1 MNDGKPGLKVN
12 RVQLG
17 NLNGQFGGINV
28 GDYLYNMPARQS
40 KSRRYDKDQREKEY
54 EEWSDNLSWWDKA
67 KYRAATIAAE
77 LTPYGAIAR
86 TIDTIFGAREGN
98 LANGVDPLRR
108 FFDYKDMLGSAFED
122 ASSGRVKE
130 IIGQIGLTKPKIEQ
144 AKAHQ
149 KIEETQRLIN
159 DLVQQ
164 QQSIM
169 GGLNPD
175 YVAKNRDSNEVQGAL
190 ASYDQISDQIIQLQN
205 VINDPTLQELDR
217 EYKRNYVSDSKGI
230 VQKTIDFLS
239 NGTNPFTA
247 IRQEFESMNPKS
259 LKQSQTRQ
267 EIHRQY
273 MEATRPEREQLEYE
287 EALSR
292 NYAKQGLTNRFG
304 KAIGNALDD
313 ASNIP
318 GYGIIGGLP
327 IGPVL
332 AVAQDAAIGIE
343 NDRLSQ
349 RGNDWLPKYDK
360 EQAISRENDFESEL
374 SELQKDY
381 SNRINFQDTSSADLW
396 TNFLHTGAKTF
407 QVSDSYR
414 AAKEQYQ
421 DASLLDPRYWMYEVP
436 GMVGTSN
443 SSPEQLL
450 GQILQYGSQFALASG
465 NPVLEG
471 VGIAGVT
478 ASQALSYVGAMAEN
492 RQEAGDKYLDNI
504 ASILENES
512 ISGEGKYQDVIQ
524 DLYKQS
530 QKHYKSIGWTDS
542 DIKKTFDPN
551 TEEGQKNLLGD
562 LVAGVTKSADP
573 AVLKAAVLA
582 TKGLQA
588 QYDANMMRT
597 ASEIPVQTLA
607 MTGLTPEAFLKKTVS
622 FAERALG
629 RQVVS
634 QSEKRLVNKV
644 LQEGSEVTIASGER
658 NMTSSAASRLS
669 KDGMKYSNGYSKTP
683 KTYAESFESG
693 YDTGAQIGDALGLG
707 FGGRVAGGAV
717 GGGANVVAKAIR
729 SSLPGRVQGMI
740 DTFGE
745 RAMYKYQGVLDK
757 MFTNNG
763 SKLAAKYGVRIAR
776 NAATD
781 ALSEGAEEGVQYLNS
796 LKNYAEEYGWG
807 GMSLGDMIATDFMQG
822 TRVANAYLSLL
833 GLTNSEL
840 KNDAEFWN
848 NVKGGFALGGL
859 HTGVIS
865 AITETKGAIRQYG
878 TDQIISTGAV
888 MNREADK
895 MERASSTVFA
905 KVAMNKQGQEL
916 IQSIQDARDHD
927 RRREQPVNEEQ
938 VYNDKLEQ
946 ARGIIGLTQNK
957 QVREMLEA
965 LGFEYG
971 TDRYATA
978 ISDIY
983 TLHSQRKAN
992 DEESALNNQALR
1004 GIYSS
1009 KEYQDALDAIVEALP
1024 MRDLGL
1030 TLARAQKI
1038 NEYVDAAVKSL
1049 TDEAKAAGEDINSKE
1064 FSERVKELKQSATKE
1079 AEERLSDI
1087 LRDNIDKKTRAV
1099 NKLAALLRLKAQI
1112 NKTEDWY
1119 KATQAIGLK
1128 TKRPDAK
1135 YIKNSIDQQ
1144 IKSIRQTIA
1153 KMDPQINKYT
1163 SDADLLQY
1171 VQTADNI
1178 ILYGA
1183 EDAQQYGANMAMLA
1197 ADRSVIDQYYDTF
1210 TEGLIQNGDGSWV
1223 YSPEGKKTDKKL
1235 RENIAKMTMERMI
1248 AEQKGDTKKMAELDK
1263 KIAEINTQR
1272 KNKKHTAED
1281 PKESNY
1287 QKRITAIREADAQN
1301 RKIDWLVNDVYSGDA
1316 VTKLQDAINEEKEK
1330 VAKAEQRSKEIVDE
1344 IEKSAKDVGIPI
1356 EEGTVSQ
1363 ERAKSVD
1370 KKAEARRRIFRRK
1383 KQQVRKQAKELKKRL
1398 RKNRR
1403 NRLSMA
1409 IIPFQS
1415 SIEAV
1420 ISEVAITLLAEAKY
1434 TYYSFAEFVNDA
1446 MQMVKQAMKDANGE
1460 DGQID
1465 RSVLIK
1471 ELRRQYRIYRA
1482 AQIAAKTGYQN
1493 NMDDEEKI
1501 NKYSDEPVDETPSEQ
1516 NIQDRIDEDNAKID
1530 DEISQHS
1537 FVFVVDGDNHVLY
1550 VNKNSIENAYTKP
1563 TDEQL
1568 NEIRS
1573 IVNESTTKEKFVEL
1587 IQNKYPNVYSDS
1599 QLESLYEYKNQ
1610 PYFVESIWNAV
1621 YNAKTNN
1628 YLSMVQSVKRSINDI
1643 LSDTDTYGL
1652 ENIDGY
1658 SDFVLAIKN
1667 IKSFLEGKGFTIRHI
1682 GSFEDSFTGVPG
1694 QSIIY
1699 GNTDEG
1705 NVEQTLDILATNNDG
1720 EAVIINISLSSR
1732 LTPLA
1737 ERLDDVRP
1745 YAINTNRQSFS
1756 STLNSVSKILSSRY
1770 GLTVTEKYI
1779 LPIYLEYGGRQ
1790 ISVQPL
1796 ISFKN
1801 HDPYILQQN
1810 KDVIESIENAQQM
1823 LGDLIR
1829 EFNNKLSGF
1838 ETFPDGMVI
1847 QTMPSVPI
1855 SDDVS
1860 VNQQTFKM
1868 LSEKIEELESMIDQL
1883 DQLSSDNKR
1892 RMLEEDVFISLYDET
1907 GVPSVDETAKI
1918 DHLQNACRN
1927 LDVLFSNRPRTAPKT
1942 QQDRE
1947 ILKQL
1952 KEAFVDAQMALI
1964 DVLTWESP
1972 INCEKE
1978 MDLISNIIMEIAQ
1991 DENLQDLN
1999 ITLPQWWANNILA
2012 NSSLTLQ
2019 RLVDWISFLEPR
2031 LMDPKDEL
2039 EKNWYS
2045 VLLRYK
2051 IQPFLNEAIDQF
2063 DNYRRA
2069 LPPIPS
2075 VADQQILKQFP
2086 ENANLLQGIIDRFVS
2101 QYGTMPEGD
2110 ALFTNDQVFNIN
2122 HMGVSWRD
2130 LYDSIVGGSYSRMT
2144 DAHCPSINE
2153 MSRSSKYWRM
2163 SRQPD
2168 FLSDVEIFTNMPQDK
2183 VMQER
2188 KHKTTFNF
2196 YMVNGQPKISIIYG
2210 TGDNVESVAFSFDHI
2225 WQDVGQITEQNEV
2238 KRILDQERILY
2249 MNNVN
2254 QRFKNKLREMLNY
2267 LMRNSSS
2274 GYMLNATFT
2283 TDVGS
2288 IHFDKKGVNHIQD
2301 FLFGNSDNQ
2310 HNLYTIR
2317 LSKDDRIGLY
2327 RPLINSNGES
2337 TFDVVTGDDLNT
2349 SLASLRDNRFKKGLS
2364 GFIKG
2369 ALIYFYKTNTGK
2381 YIPVQL
2387 ETKTFSKDE
2396 AQALGNLIH
2405 WYASGY
2411 TTMRDGTSIM
2421 DLLKQRLYIEDSANV
2436 KPSDPEYK
2444 DQSSLIQIVKS
2455 NGSVIIDG
2463 ILYNTQNDFGKI
2475 LQILQT
2481 KHQAIDAKRLNVV
2494 FGNDQSSPIRKA
2506 KDYFAS
2512 NPGAQSYKLPNGLVI
2527 NRSDFR
2533 SVENNAQFG
2542 TTWLGYLIRNGLV
2555 TSTANME
2562 GYRQLNIQ
2570 NVQLV
2575 KKQEEG
2581 EPKSPTIPVSEIF
2594 EFGASKAI
2602 PTSDNSMLDPSQLF
2616 MIDESG
2622 ELADAGRSPF
2632 EQEQFV
2638 QKARDYFDKVVGKGF
2653 KLQMDSADMYL
2664 QLAGAPDRVL
2674 GCVMSNIAII
2684 SRYAPTDTIYH
2695 EAFHVVLEL
2704 IAPDDVR
2711 QKVYDR
2717 YRKANGANLTER
2729 EVAEGLAD
2737 MFVDYMAGGSA
2748 SGTLARIF
2756 NNIKFAMGLLSK
2768 YGLMNAIRM
2777 TRFLAKVNSGKFAN
2791 TGISEQ
2797 KENDFKSKF
2806 GVLYH
2811 QVNGQ
2816 EFKHLNDS
2824 GDVKKFVEA
2833 FAYQLLRVSGYDPL
2847 DPNPEAIRVDDTT
2860 MFNFEKY
2867 YPAVMNKLRMQGLS
2881 DEQIEKEYGHDA
2893 LRAALT
2899 YREIFTPK
2907 IITKD
2912 GKQYKTYPKFDAL
2925 RKYINDYLQNIFGD
2939 SREIESDP
2947 EETAED
2953 SAGIRNDQYD
2963 AAAYHFSRLDSATK
2977 KVKIFFGT
2985 IPRVV
2990 LRQRVDKDGKGVV
3003 DSNGKP
3009 VLDRFYDTKNT
3020 FGPSIIPM
3028 REVFG
3033 RITADLNHIKSIQ
3046 DLMREVEKRSYDN
3059 AMYSTINL
3067 KLKALYKNAYN
3078 EDGSVKD
3085 YDAESFLINIASTIS
3100 GQDIDFVVARSYNQG
3115 DGRNIIVNSSSLD
3128 RDSKSF
3134 SKQWSQFLATG
3145 QVAIFAQSRVNGN
3158 LVLRD
3163 GVKPTVMSDV
3173 AALLENVRNAA
3184 MTNGIVTIDGLNY
3197 DIFKA
3202 DDFNLIKDEIIRQLN
3217 KIGIIFTRGALDY
3230 MLECD
3235 ETLGNNPEGIAKWL
3249 MPGNEKSVSP
3259 FISKLNSV
3267 ILKTGYINQNLAN
3280 DMYTDSGF
3288 VMNLAE
3294 WQGKYNRITIDKM
3307 ALGLNGKRLYSIS
3320 QNSSLSYLVSQYNM
3334 NDANN
3339 DVVRTISSFDFAYQK
3354 DEGIGSIIMKA
3365 IMSGSGPNIQA
3376 HTYIGFK
3383 TDNYGDNGSEYQESS
3398 EIEDYMAK
3406 YTMLQQGWLIMPTL
3420 ADKGTYVVL
3429 SGISIPGMVFGHD
3442 SQNNNTVANVP
3453 EIMFVGKP
3461 GNVRPVIRP
3470 SDQVLDQMIEYAKT
3484 ERRAIQKCMEDLGY
3498 SDIPGYTKT
3507 RTAPIQDSQKIANY
3521 HTPNK
3526 DKSTGKIVEPNGTR
3540 FTSFTNLVRLGS
3552 DNEPIVENLND
3563 PNKSSVELLK
3573 LADRLFFNLP
3583 IEDQRTIM
3591 ALTLAQQNAIGIQ
3604 KAIDLGII
3612 RRVDRTIGNI
3622 KISHTSNSN
3631 YNLESSHLNKIQIQA
3646 VTDAI
3651 YRRLCERY
3659 SNWNDDDKNSIHGDA
3674 RARVRERKSLCR
3686 GLAIAALISDVENRS
3701 IISSQEALRC
3711 FVGHPGMFKIDYDFA
3726 NGRIKDSTADLQ
3738 KRIGGLVSTGD
3749 DNVVGIPGLNTQYNC
3764 AEIQDYKV
3772 SSPLYEN
3779 GILHQM
3785 FKNGELR
3792 EVYAILTDDWDSAYS
3807 SSLEDIESYLE
3818 SIKNNPEAEL
3828 AVKNAYKHIEEFTDS
3843 YKDDIDVADGSAF
3856 ISAEM
3861 CKNLLR
3867 ARGALTDRVKKAFD
3881 ILTNDNTKYSW
3892 KESADAY
3899 RTIYNAVNIVTTK
3912 YTAYGFRSH
3921 TENGVDVSSTAVP
3934 YYNKFALFPIFPCIA
3949 TGKMQA
3955 LYQKMLEQNV
3965 DMVMMQSAVKVGQQG
3980 AVKFNGNEIEGDFNV
3995 YSQNIGF
4002 LRRQLNTD
4010 PEEDD
4015 FIKAGS
4021 QMQKIGLQNLRLGR
4035 TYTDPFTGDEI
4046 SGDDLLAEYMGAVND
4061 LAKMG
4066 AEEIREKFF
4075 TNGRPDQEK
4084 ISKYLKDEL
4093 SSRNANAQLLKA
4105 LDIDSSTGQMKS
4117 PLSATSSSEWIE
4129 SIIISTVNKAII
4141 DITTPGSSFIQRS
4154 VFAMEGSSTEGGSIQ
4169 TDSNMDVTINNGNKL
4184 QMINEDGS
4192 MDAVISIDYF
4202 DHIIPKEIKGFNAR
4216 KQWLMYHNIIGTN
4229 AKALTIAYRIPT
4241 QAQSSIHALRFVDVI
4256 PAVKSTIIVPE
4267 EFTKITGS
4275 DFDIDHLYLASYNIN
4290 TTGTDT
4296 YDIWGGISEKQH
4308 AQNTILHML
4317 MILLHDSKNSGHIL
4331 YKSIDN
4337 DTQLVKKPAGLIPET
4352 SSVKHIAYNFGT
4364 LHEQVERKKDFI
4376 TGKTGIGPFALN
4388 VTNNILCRLF
4398 GVSFRESEVTKNTR
4412 LGALYNLV
4420 DKDFNS
4426 IDAWFSAFINAHV
4439 DIVKDPYISKLNVNP
4454 YTYNIISLMIRSGF
4468 GDTTLWFCSQ
4478 PIIRDMANAY
4488 NMASSQFIR
4497 NSHESLYKLR
4507 EKAVSD
4513 AVIKHIGSDRASAD
4527 QIRKYTD
4534 PKNTGLKI
4542 QAINWIDNHSD
4553 VLKYF
4558 ATHPNATEY
4567 NGYTV
4572 KDVQTAVFYAWKVLE
4587 PYSMALNSL
4596 VQYTKIDTRKQ
4607 GKNLIEMQVYLYNYH
4622 KLRNPDKTKLFDPQS
4637 IADLCDDSW
4646 IDKKTELAIGLPSEI
4661 FSGELFNANSLF
4673 VRGCIEIQK
4682 LLTGKQEDGQEA
4694 RINSEF
4700 VSDISKQIQTM
4711 IKSNWIVGYAKNMKS
4726 FNSNM
4731 ENHTDETL
4739 TGLFYGPWTIQFR
4752 LNCLHDAVRN
4762 NPNYTRLADNYLIQ
4776 HLVAAKDET
4785 DIFID
4790 GKIVQRPKFVTVTDT
4805 VADSSVNGDL
4815 FSEAWLDLM
4824 NDPDMYIQRFARDL
4838 AIYAFLTSGE
4848 GKGWNQMWKYVPFE
4862 FLNGE
4867 VDRSDNNSTFVEFVR
4882 DVLQYNIFDFS
4893 QAATDLIVGNNFMD
4907 YRYAKRSVEGFTLKR
4922 YDDGTARGNS
4932 VSSETFDTLP
4942 KYMTVSIS
4950 GSKKGQQSYA
4960 LYRKLEVPIVTEDGQ
4975 LIPVYEVVR
4984 KRGYQER
4991 NGFHIYEYGWDF
5003 KYPGN
5008 TNVQETHSVSPQTD
5022 PDDGGSPN
5030 GIDAMAAIN
5039 NSGEGSVQNS
5049 TPWLQIVPANK
5060 TAQRAKDIG
5069 GVDTLRHPD
5078 ENGMH
5083 FGNPFSHLKREVE
5096 SGKAKI
5102 LTANVKQAVDLF
5114 RQWLEGTAYQ
5124 DVEPERR
5131 QWILDKIN
5139 SGELKDKVFVY
5150 YTNNIPDSSYGV
5162 AHYDMEHPS
5171 HAHVL
5176 KQFVDA
5182 VNVSN
5187 DDLQNTPVSAVESTI
5202 STVGYKK
5209 DDPQAHKDTA
5219 YIFTENAQANAAA
5232 LELDD
5237 SWVEDGYPKGD
5248 MVKTGVSD
5256 MNGTNQAGVRAS
5268 TNGTYGSNNINSNA
5282 FGIIVKKYQQKEGS
5296 TKFLQA
5302 EGQFKDTDADFELFK
5317 TANLDMFKRLEESGL
5332 KKIMWPSQ
5340 MGLGKAA
5347 LPLEFAQWL
5356 QGELNRRFGIV
5367 SKIQKNPRTDYEGYG
5382 LQLTSINTPQL
5393 QQTPQSNTSSQPIG
5407 TKENPVMIYC
5417 DGSDKK
5423 GTGKIGYGSV
5433 FVHNGKEYVLSGTE
5447 NGEEIQKLKEQFP
5460 NANFSNPTTE
5470 LLATTITLETI
5481 ANSGI
5486 GEHIHI
5492 NQDYKGPANWG
5503 ELWNYSE
5510 GSAQREEE
5518 PWNTR
5523 MPYIKH
5529 LVDRAV
5535 EAIHKIEQNG
5545 GSVKIGWVR
5554 GHQKSETEEAVM
5566 NNIAD
5571 RYAKNRDE
5579 INTLLD
5585 AYNTEQENLYEDWTY
5600 EEDSLNSGLF
5610 DDPNSTTY
5618 SDKC

>member
-1 MNDGKPGLKVN
+1 
-12 RVQLG
+12 
-17 NLNGQFGGINV
+17 
-28 GDYLYNMPARQS
+28 
-40 KSRRYDKDQREKEY
+40 
-54 EEWSDNLSWWDKA
+54 
-67 KYRAATIAAE
+67 
-77 LTPYGAIAR
+77 
-86 TIDTIFGAREGN
+86 
-98 LANGVDPLRR
+98 
-108 FFDYKDMLGSAFED
+108 
-122 ASSGRVKE
+122 
-130 IIGQIGLTKPKIEQ
+130 
-144 AKAHQ
+144 
-149 KIEETQRLIN
+149 
-159 DLVQQ
+159 
-164 QQSIM
+164 
-169 GGLNPD
+169 
-175 YVAKNRDSNEVQGAL
+175 
-190 ASYDQISDQIIQLQN
+190 
-205 VINDPTLQELDR
+205 
-217 EYKRNYVSDSKGI
+217 
-230 VQKTIDFLS
+230 
-239 NGTNPFTA
+239 
-247 IRQEFESMNPKS
+247 
-259 LKQSQTRQ
+259 
-267 EIHRQY
+267 
-273 MEATRPEREQLEYE
+273 
-287 EALSR
+287 
-292 NYAKQGLTNRFG
+292 
-304 KAIGNALDD
+304 
-313 ASNIP
+313 
-318 GYGIIGGLP
+318 
-327 IGPVL
+327 
-332 AVAQDAAIGIE
+332 
-343 NDRLSQ
+343 
-349 RGNDWLPKYDK
+349 
-360 EQAISRENDFESEL
+360 
-374 SELQKDY
+374 
-381 SNRINFQDTSSADLW
+381 
-396 TNFLHTGAKTF
+396 
-407 QVSDSYR
+407 
-414 AAKEQYQ
+414 
-421 DASLLDPRYWMYEVP
+421 
-436 GMVGTSN
+436 
-443 SSPEQLL
+443 
-450 GQILQYGSQFALASG
+450 
-465 NPVLEG
+465 
-471 VGIAGVT
+471 
-478 ASQALSYVGAMAEN
+478 
-492 RQEAGDKYLDNI
+492 
-504 ASILENES
+504 
-512 ISGEGKYQDVIQ
+512 
-524 DLYKQS
+524 
-530 QKHYKSIGWTDS
+530 
-542 DIKKTFDPN
+542 
-551 TEEGQKNLLGD
+551 
-562 LVAGVTKSADP
+562 
-573 AVLKAAVLA
+573 
-582 TKGLQA
+582 
-588 QYDANMMRT
+588 
-597 ASEIPVQTLA
+597 
-607 MTGLTPEAFLKKTVS
+607 
-622 FAERALG
+622 
-629 RQVVS
+629 
-634 QSEKRLVNKV
+634 
-644 LQEGSEVTIASGER
+644 
-658 NMTSSAASRLS
+658 
-669 KDGMKYSNGYSKTP
+669 
-683 KTYAESFESG
+683 
-693 YDTGAQIGDALGLG
+693 
-707 FGGRVAGGAV
+707 
-717 GGGANVVAKAIR
+717 
-729 SSLPGRVQGMI
+729 
-740 DTFGE
+740 
-745 RAMYKYQGVLDK
+745 
-757 MFTNNG
+757 
-763 SKLAAKYGVRIAR
+763 
-776 NAATD
+776 
-781 ALSEGAEEGVQYLNS
+781 
-796 LKNYAEEYGWG
+796 
-807 GMSLGDMIATDFMQG
+807 
-822 TRVANAYLSLL
+822 
-833 GLTNSEL
+833 
-840 KNDAEFWN
+840 
-848 NVKGGFALGGL
+848 
-859 HTGVIS
+859 
-865 AITETKGAIRQYG
+865 
-878 TDQIISTGAV
+878 
-888 MNREADK
+888 
-895 MERASSTVFA
+895 
-905 KVAMNKQGQEL
+905 
-916 IQSIQDARDHD
+916 
-927 RRREQPVNEEQ
+927 
-938 VYNDKLEQ
+938 
-946 ARGIIGLTQNK
+946 
-957 QVREMLEA
+957 
-965 LGFEYG
+965 
-971 TDRYATA
+971 
-978 ISDIY
+978 
-983 TLHSQRKAN
+983 
-992 DEESALNNQALR
+992 
-1004 GIYSS
+1004 
-1009 KEYQDALDAIVEALP
+1009 
-1024 MRDLGL
+1024 
-1030 TLARAQKI
+1030 
-1038 NEYVDAAVKSL
+1038 
-1049 TDEAKAAGEDINSKE
+1049 
-1064 FSERVKELKQSATKE
+1064 
-1079 AEERLSDI
+1079 
-1087 LRDNIDKKTRAV
+1087 
-1099 NKLAALLRLKAQI
+1099 
-1112 NKTEDWY
+1112 
-1119 KATQAIGLK
+1119 
-1128 TKRPDAK
+1128 
-1135 YIKNSIDQQ
+1135 
-1144 IKSIRQTIA
+1144 
-1153 KMDPQINKYT
+1153 
-1163 SDADLLQY
+1163 
-1171 VQTADNI
+1171 
-1178 ILYGA
+1178 
-1183 EDAQQYGANMAMLA
+1183 
-1197 ADRSVIDQYYDTF
+1197 
-1210 TEGLIQNGDGSWV
+1210 
-1223 YSPEGKKTDKKL
+1223 
-1235 RENIAKMTMERMI
+1235 
-1248 AEQKGDTKKMAELDK
+1248 
-1263 KIAEINTQR
+1263 
-1272 KNKKHTAED
+1272 
-1281 PKESNY
+1281 
-1287 QKRITAIREADAQN
+1287 
-1301 RKIDWLVNDVYSGDA
+1301 
-1316 VTKLQDAINEEKEK
+1316 
-1330 VAKAEQRSKEIVDE
+1330 
-1344 IEKSAKDVGIPI
+1344 
-1356 EEGTVSQ
+1356 
-1363 ERAKSVD
+1363 
-1370 KKAEARRRIFRRK
+1370 
-1383 KQQVRKQAKELKKRL
+1383 
-1398 RKNRR
+1398 
-1403 NRLSMA
+1403 
-1409 IIPFQS
+1409 
-1415 SIEAV
+1415 
-1420 ISEVAITLLAEAKY
+1420 
-1434 TYYSFAEFVNDA
+1434 
-1446 MQMVKQAMKDANGE
+1446 
-1460 DGQID
+1460 
-1465 RSVLIK
+1465 
-1471 ELRRQYRIYRA
+1471 
-1482 AQIAAKTGYQN
+1482 
-1493 NMDDEEKI
+1493 
-1501 NKYSDEPVDETPSEQ
+1501 
-1516 NIQDRIDEDNAKID
+1516 
-1530 DEISQHS
+1530 
-1537 FVFVVDGDNHVLY
+1537 
-1550 VNKNSIENAYTKP
+1550 
-1563 TDEQL
+1563 
-1568 NEIRS
+1568 
-1573 IVNESTTKEKFVEL
+1573 
-1587 IQNKYPNVYSDS
+1587 
-1599 QLESLYEYKNQ
+1599 
-1610 PYFVESIWNAV
+1610 
-1621 YNAKTNN
+1621 
-1628 YLSMVQSVKRSINDI
+1628 
-1643 LSDTDTYGL
+1643 
-1652 ENIDGY
+1652 
-1658 SDFVLAIKN
+1658 
-1667 IKSFLEGKGFTIRHI
+1667 
-1682 GSFEDSFTGVPG
+1682 
-1694 QSIIY
+1694 
-1699 GNTDEG
+1699 
-1705 NVEQTLDILATNNDG
+1705 
-1720 EAVIINISLSSR
+1720 
-1732 LTPLA
+1732 
-1737 ERLDDVRP
+1737 
-1745 YAINTNRQSFS
+1745 
-1756 STLNSVSKILSSRY
+1756 
-1770 GLTVTEKYI
+1770 
-1779 LPIYLEYGGRQ
+1779 
-1790 ISVQPL
+1790 
-1796 ISFKN
+1796 
-1801 HDPYILQQN
+1801 
-1810 KDVIESIENAQQM
+1810 
-1823 LGDLIR
+1823 
-1829 EFNNKLSGF
+1829 
-1838 ETFPDGMVI
+1838 
-1847 QTMPSVPI
+1847 
-1855 SDDVS
+1855 
-1860 VNQQTFKM
+1860 
-1868 LSEKIEELESMIDQL
+1868 
-1883 DQLSSDNKR
+1883 
-1892 RMLEEDVFISLYDET
+1892 
-1907 GVPSVDETAKI
+1907 
-1918 DHLQNACRN
+1918 
-1927 LDVLFSNRPRTAPKT
+1927 
-1942 QQDRE
+1942 
-1947 ILKQL
+1947 
-1952 KEAFVDAQMALI
+1952 
-1964 DVLTWESP
+1964 
-1972 INCEKE
+1972 
-1978 MDLISNIIMEIAQ
+1978 
-1991 DENLQDLN
+1991 
-1999 ITLPQWWANNILA
+1999 
-2012 NSSLTLQ
+2012 
-2019 RLVDWISFLEPR
+2019 
-2031 LMDPKDEL
+2031 
-2039 EKNWYS
+2039 
-2045 VLLRYK
+2045 
-2051 IQPFLNEAIDQF
+2051 
-2063 DNYRRA
+2063 
-2069 LPPIPS
+2069 
-2075 VADQQILKQFP
+2075 
-2086 ENANLLQGIIDRFVS
+2086 
-2101 QYGTMPEGD
+2101 
-2110 ALFTNDQVFNIN
+2110 
-2122 HMGVSWRD
+2122 
-2130 LYDSIVGGSYSRMT
+2130 
-2144 DAHCPSINE
+2144 
-2153 MSRSSKYWRM
+2153 
-2163 SRQPD
+2163 
-2168 FLSDVEIFTNMPQDK
+2168 
-2183 VMQER
+2183 
-2188 KHKTTFNF
+2188 
-2196 YMVNGQPKISIIYG
+2196 
-2210 TGDNVESVAFSFDHI
+2210 
-2225 WQDVGQITEQNEV
+2225 
-2238 KRILDQERILY
+2238 
-2249 MNNVN
+2249 
-2254 QRFKNKLREMLNY
+2254 
-2267 LMRNSSS
+2267 
-2274 GYMLNATFT
+2274 
-2283 TDVGS
+2283 
-2288 IHFDKKGVNHIQD
+2288 
-2301 FLFGNSDNQ
+2301 
-2310 HNLYTIR
+2310 
-2317 LSKDDRIGLY
+2317 
-2327 RPLINSNGES
+2327 
-2337 TFDVVTGDDLNT
+2337 
-2349 SLASLRDNRFKKGLS
+2349 
-2364 GFIKG
+2364 
-2369 ALIYFYKTNTGK
+2369 
-2381 YIPVQL
+2381 
-2387 ETKTFSKDE
+2387 
-2396 AQALGNLIH
+2396 
-2405 WYASGY
+2405 
-2411 TTMRDGTSIM
+2411 
-2421 DLLKQRLYIEDSANV
+2421 
-2436 KPSDPEYK
+2436 
-2444 DQSSLIQIVKS
+2444 
-2455 NGSVIIDG
+2455 
-2463 ILYNTQNDFGKI
+2463 
-2475 LQILQT
+2475 
-2481 KHQAIDAKRLNVV
+2481 
-2494 FGNDQSSPIRKA
+2494 
-2506 KDYFAS
+2506 
-2512 NPGAQSYKLPNGLVI
+2512 
-2527 NRSDFR
+2527 
-2533 SVENNAQFG
+2533 
-2542 TTWLGYLIRNGLV
+2542 
-2555 TSTANME
+2555 
-2562 GYRQLNIQ
+2562 
-2570 NVQLV
+2570 
-2575 KKQEEG
+2575 
-2581 EPKSPTIPVSEIF
+2581 
-2594 EFGASKAI
+2594 
-2602 PTSDNSMLDPSQLF
+2602 
-2616 MIDESG
+2616 
-2622 ELADAGRSPF
+2622 
-2632 EQEQFV
+2632 
-2638 QKARDYFDKVVGKGF
+2638 
-2653 KLQMDSADMYL
+2653 
-2664 QLAGAPDRVL
+2664 
-2674 GCVMSNIAII
+2674 
-2684 SRYAPTDTIYH
+2684 
-2695 EAFHVVLEL
+2695 
-2704 IAPDDVR
+2704 
-2711 QKVYDR
+2711 
-2717 YRKANGANLTER
+2717 
-2729 EVAEGLAD
+2729 
-2737 MFVDYMAGGSA
+2737 
-2748 SGTLARIF
+2748 
-2756 NNIKFAMGLLSK
+2756 
-2768 YGLMNAIRM
+2768 
-2777 TRFLAKVNSGKFAN
+2777 
-2791 TGISEQ
+2791 
-2797 KENDFKSKF
+2797 
-2806 GVLYH
+2806 
-2811 QVNGQ
+2811 
-2816 EFKHLNDS
+2816 
-2824 GDVKKFVEA
+2824 
-2833 FAYQLLRVSGYDPL
+2833 
-2847 DPNPEAIRVDDTT
+2847 
-2860 MFNFEKY
+2860 
-2867 YPAVMNKLRMQGLS
+2867 
-2881 DEQIEKEYGHDA
+2881 
-2893 LRAALT
+2893 
-2899 YREIFTPK
+2899 
-2907 IITKD
+2907 
-2912 GKQYKTYPKFDAL
+2912 
-2925 RKYINDYLQNIFGD
+2925 
-2939 SREIESDP
+2939 
-2947 EETAED
+2947 
-2953 SAGIRNDQYD
+2953 
-2963 AAAYHFSRLDSATK
+2963 
-2977 KVKIFFGT
+2977 
-2985 IPRVV
+2985 
-2990 LRQRVDKDGKGVV
+2990 
-3003 DSNGKP
+3003 
-3009 VLDRFYDTKNT
+3009 
-3020 FGPSIIPM
+3020 
-3028 REVFG
+3028 
-3033 RITADLNHIKSIQ
+3033 
-3046 DLMREVEKRSYDN
+3046 
-3059 AMYSTINL
+3059 
-3067 KLKALYKNAYN
+3067 
-3078 EDGSVKD
+3078 
-3085 YDAESFLINIASTIS
+3085 
-3100 GQDIDFVVARSYNQG
+3100 
-3115 DGRNIIVNSSSLD
+3115 
-3128 RDSKSF
+3128 
-3134 SKQWSQFLATG
+3134 
-3145 QVAIFAQSRVNGN
+3145 
-3158 LVLRD
+3158 
-3163 GVKPTVMSDV
+3163 
-3173 AALLENVRNAA
+3173 
-3184 MTNGIVTIDGLNY
+3184 
-3197 DIFKA
+3197 
-3202 DDFNLIKDEIIRQLN
+3202 
-3217 KIGIIFTRGALDY
+3217 
-3230 MLECD
+3230 
-3235 ETLGNNPEGIAKWL
+3235 
-3249 MPGNEKSVSP
+3249 
-3259 FISKLNSV
+3259 
-3267 ILKTGYINQNLAN
+3267 
-3280 DMYTDSGF
+3280 
-3288 VMNLAE
+3288 
-3294 WQGKYNRITIDKM
+3294 
-3307 ALGLNGKRLYSIS
+3307 
-3320 QNSSLSYLVSQYNM
+3320 
-3334 NDANN
+3334 
-3339 DVVRTISSFDFAYQK
+3339 
-3354 DEGIGSIIMKA
+3354 
-3365 IMSGSGPNIQA
+3365 MSGSGPNIQA

-3442 SQNNNTVANVP
+3442 SQNNNTVANAP

-3899 RTIYNAVNIVTTK
+3899 RAIYNAVNIVTTK

-3955 LYQKMLEQNV
+3955 LYQKMLKQNV

-3995 YSQNIGF
+3995 YSQSIGF

-4061 LAKMG
+4061 LAQMG

-4075 TNGRPDQEK
+4075 TDGRPDQEK

-4129 SIIISTVNKAII
+4129 SIIISTVNKAVI

-4154 VFAMEGSSTEGGSIQ
+4154 VFAMEGSSVEGGSIQ
-4169 TDSNMDVTINNGNKL
+4169 VDSNMDVTINNGNKL
-4184 QMINEDGS
+4184 QMINENGS

-4216 KQWLMYHNIIGTN
+4216 KQWLMQHNIIGAN

-4241 QAQSSIHALRFVDVI
+4241 QGQSSIRALRFVDVI
-4256 PAVKSTIIVPE
+4256 PAVKSTIILPE

-4290 TTGTDT
+4290 TTDTDT

-4317 MILLHDSKNSGHIL
+4317 MILLHDSKNSGHVL

-4352 SSVKHIAYNFGT
+4352 NSVKHIAYNFGT

-4376 TGKTGIGPFALN
+4376 TGKDGIGPFALN

-4637 IADLCDDSW
+4637 IADLCDNSW

-4824 NDPDMYIQRFARDL
+4824 NDPDVYVQRFARDL

-4867 VDRSDNNSTFVEFVR
+4867 VDHSDNNSTFVEFVR
-4882 DVLQYNIFDFS
+4882 DVLQYNIFNFS

-4922 YDDGTARGNS
+4922 YDDGTARGSS
-4932 VSSETFDTLP
+4932 VSAETFDTLP

-4950 GSKKGQQSYA
+4950 GGKKGQQSYA
-4960 LYRKLEVPIVTEDGQ
+4960 LYRKLEVPITTEDGQ

-5049 TPWLQIVPANK
+5049 TPWLQIAPANK

-5078 ENGMH
+5078 QNGMH
-5083 FGNPFSHLKREVE
+5083 FGNPFSPLKREVE
-5096 SGKAKI
+5096 SGRAKI

-5182 VNVSN
+5182 ANVSN
-5187 DDLQNTPVSAVESTI
+5187 DGLQNLPGPEVEMDIWWGSGEKDPNRQNADLSNFAERPFDFREGYEDENSEAFSYFMDLHPFLPEKFDSVEQAFQAFKWAYALSDTDYAKEYITGDTVDKSSESYKRGEKIAEILVEIVNSKSSKEIKNLGGTRGALNKEDIKFWDEHSSEIMKFLIKQSFEQNPQALQRLLATGNATLTHTKDKGKWGIEFPRILMEVREELRKEYSQNTPITIVDSTI
-5202 STVGYKK
+5202 STVGYRKG
-5209 DDPQAHKDTA
+5209 DPQAHKDTA
-5219 YIFTENAQANAAA
+5219 YVFTENAQANAAA
-5232 LELDD
+5232 LGLDD

-5256 MNGTNQAGVRAS
+5256 MNGTNQAGVRATTS
-5268 TNGTYGSNNINSNA
+5268 GTYGRQNINSNA
-5282 FGIIVKKYQQKEGS
+5282 FGIIVKKYQQDKSGRFIAS
-5296 TKFLQA
+5296 

-5347 LPLEFAQWL
+5347 LPQRFAEWL
-5356 QGELNRRFGIV
+5356 QGELGSRFGIV
-5367 SKIQKNPRTDYEGYG
+5367 SEIQKNPRADYEGYG
-5382 LQLTSINTPQL
+5382 LQLTSINTSQP

-5510 GSAQREEE
+5510 GSAQREEK
-5518 PWNTR
+5518 PWNTK

-5545 GSVKIGWVR
+5545 GSVKIGWVQ

-5585 AYNTEQENLYEDWTY
+5585 VYNTEQENLYEDWTY

-5610 DDPNSTTY
+5610 DNPNSTTY